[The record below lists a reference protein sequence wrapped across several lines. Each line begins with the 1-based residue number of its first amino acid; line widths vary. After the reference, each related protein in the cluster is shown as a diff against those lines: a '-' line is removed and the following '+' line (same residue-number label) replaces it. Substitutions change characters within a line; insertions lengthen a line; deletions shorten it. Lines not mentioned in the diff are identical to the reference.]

1 MVKAMHRCD
10 IDCKRLS
17 TISDNPKSDLKP
29 SLEKELKSREQMLM
43 SCYHQVALSF
53 ADLHDTPVRM
63 YEKNCITEVVPWRNS
78 RQYFYWVL
86 KRRLCENRVKNEIQ
100 RVILNKNDAEASSMI
115 RRWFV
120 EHTGQHNQ
128 HQWEDNKIVAEWLES
143 QLISPSSQVLD
154 NIRCIQRDAL
164 ARQIQSLYEDFPSAT
179 FDSLVQLIHSGMTQQ
194 QRSSLL
200 SALVSLESDAENITN
215 ANSNQTVCDSGAT
228 SDCGTIDSTATENSS
243 SSIKNETTV
252 GNSSNNE

>member
-1 MVKAMHRCD
+1 MYADPAARGGVLEPEGTVEIRFRQKDLVKAMHRCD

-17 TISDNPKSDLKP
+17 SKQIFRDYSNTYSILNSLEAISDNPKSDLKP

-120 EHTGQHNQ
+120 EHTGQHNVI
-128 HQWEDNKIVAEWLES
+128 EFNL
-143 QLISPSSQVLD
+143 
-154 NIRCIQRDAL
+154 
-164 ARQIQSLYEDFPSAT
+164 
-179 FDSLVQLIHSGMTQQ
+179 LVEKL
-194 QRSSLL
+194 
-200 SALVSLESDAENITN
+200 
-215 ANSNQTVCDSGAT
+215 
-228 SDCGTIDSTATENSS
+228 
-243 SSIKNETTV
+243 
-252 GNSSNNE
+252 